1 MFNTEYFLML
11 CIVEKKNNSVYLHC
25 QSINQH
31 RKGAKF
37 EREKQIIYI
46 TKNR

>member
-1 MFNTEYFLML
+1 MFYTEYFFLF
-11 CIVEKKNNSVYLHC
+11 CIENKNYSVYLHC

>member
-1 MFNTEYFLML
+1 MLILRYFIAINSDML
-11 CIVEKKNNSVYLHC
+11 KISLSLQH

>member
-1 MFNTEYFLML
+1 MFNAEYFLIF
-11 CIVEKKNNSVYLHC
+11 CIVKKNNSVSLQH